1 MRDRKLIVL
10 VILFIGI
17 SIMIMTPH
25 VQKVEGRIVLITE
38 QLRFESMNQIMIFI
52 TGLGS
57 YKVLF
62 PFTIFISAIF
72 IFQKKW
78 IEPLFLFFNF
88 YGVRYT
94 NQMLKELFNRERPEF
109 HRLIEIGE
117 YSFPSGHAMNSLAI
131 YGFILFLLME
141 KQQMNLFKRFIIVL
155 VGLFIFLIGFSRI
168 YVGVH
173 YPFDVIGGFII
184 GSIWLLF
191 VMKIL
196 QFIRQK

>member
-1 MRDRKLIVL
+1 VRDRKLIVL